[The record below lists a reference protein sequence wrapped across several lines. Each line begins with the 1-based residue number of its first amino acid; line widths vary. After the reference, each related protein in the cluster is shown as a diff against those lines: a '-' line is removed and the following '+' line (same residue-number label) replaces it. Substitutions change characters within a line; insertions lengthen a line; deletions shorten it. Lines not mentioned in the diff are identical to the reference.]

1 MTLDQIAQIF
11 QILGVLVVAGTL
23 IYLSIQVQQGS
34 DLLRSEA
41 RQAQVTFDQTNILQ
55 FIEYP
60 ELARLMSSE
69 ETPSFEEK
77 TRLFFWII
85 LTMRTRE
92 HEWMQYQSGNL
103 DEETWLGYR
112 AVIGFALCTERNR
125 NLWAVCSPNFHS
137 DFVAMVTK
145 YVKENPPFNLWPLIE
160 EVK

>member
-1 MTLDQIAQIF
+1 MTLDQIAQVF

-23 IYLSIQVQQGS
+23 IYLSIQVRQGS

-85 LTMRTRE
+85 LTMRTGE